1 MTLHM
6 KLNLHGFIDLFM
18 ECVMGMQIRQHITA
32 RRKVT
37 LTMNTSVQSVS
48 HVHSWGEKYFQRG
61 KTVSFASEM
70 FHILIIQYSK

>member
-1 MTLHM
+1 
-6 KLNLHGFIDLFM
+6 
-18 ECVMGMQIRQHITA
+18 
-32 RRKVT
+32 
-37 LTMNTSVQSVS
+37 MNTSVQSVS

>member
-1 MTLHM
+1 M
-6 KLNLHGFIDLFM
+6 KLNLHGFVDLFM
-18 ECVMGMQIRQHITA
+18 ECVMGMQIQQHITA

-48 HVHSWGEKYFQRG
+48 HVHSQGEKCFQRG

-70 FHILIIQYSK
+70 LHILIIQYS